1 MEGKVLDVILQNMPG
16 IAAMLYIIFFQ
27 GKEIKA
33 KRADLAA
40 MQAENDKLRLKNEQL
55 YMRIIGHFE
64 AQAIG
69 KRVRISKVPEDAAAE
84 SDQN

>member
-1 MEGKVLDVILQNMPG
+1 MEGKLIDVILQNMPG

-33 KRADLAA
+33 KREDLAA
-40 MQAENDKLRLKNEQL
+40 LKAENEKLRLKNENL

-64 AQAIG
+64 AQASG
-69 KRVRISKVPEDAAAE
+69 KRVRISKAPDEPPLGEDIK
-84 SDQN
+84 